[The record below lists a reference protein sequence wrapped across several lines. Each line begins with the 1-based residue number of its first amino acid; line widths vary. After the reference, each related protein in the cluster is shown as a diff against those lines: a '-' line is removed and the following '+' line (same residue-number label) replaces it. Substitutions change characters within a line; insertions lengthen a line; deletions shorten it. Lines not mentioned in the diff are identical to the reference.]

1 MCKSSDAACS
11 QLLCLLFL
19 LLLLAHKM
27 KQLSAEAKHAILL
40 EYQPRSATH
49 SFSALAARHSI
60 SGGSQTLEKWFQRWN
75 GTVES
80 LTRRSGSGRPRA
92 LTTTQVQRYI
102 RQPVLQANRA
112 HRAIHYP
119 DLMPRLRQ
127 QTRQSVSLR
136 TVQRYGRNELK
147 IRDKKGIK
155 RQASE
160 CE

>member
-1 MCKSSDAACS
+1 
-11 QLLCLLFL
+11 
-19 LLLLAHKM
+19 M

-60 SGGSQTLEKWFQRWN
+60 SGGAQTLEKWFQRWN
-75 GTVES
+75 HTVES
-80 LTRRSGSGRPRA
+80 LKRHSGSGRPRA
-92 LTTTQVQRYI
+92 LTATQVQRYI

-119 DLMPRLRQ
+119 ELMPRLRQ
-127 QTRQSVSLR
+127 TSARSVSLR
-136 TVQRYGRNELK
+136 TVQRYGQKELK
-147 IRDKKGIK
+147 IRDKRGIK

-160 CE
+160 SE